1 MEPSRRP
8 HFVGAALEGG
18 HDGTE
23 EDYENQV
30 DRADSDLGTGTIR
43 LAIAIAITIAI
54 TTAGAVAIA
63 TAIARVQAQRS
74 VVVGSNDLCGLFSET
89 IDRRHQVCSPF
100 DGEDGPIDDTEV
112 RDTVHAEI
120 GIDDTT

>member
-43 LAIAIAITIAI
+43 LAIAIAIT
-54 TTAGAVAIA
+54 TAGAVAIA
-63 TAIARVQAQRS
+63 TAITRVQAQRS

-100 DGEDGPIDDTEV
+100 DGEDGRIDDTEV
-112 RDTVHAEI
+112 RDTVHTEI
-120 GIDDTT
+120 GIDDTA